1 MINIDATST
10 QGCTQGWYAAPRWGG
25 WRNCPFK
32 ARHVQSPDAG
42 RRSAHSGQPT
52 LKNRIAPGE
61 NGTLQKLCDECAR
74 TDGGQHGHA
83 VDLSWRAGK
92 RAPAPLFIASSFL
105 FSLSFGYVKT
115 GSICVASAGDVAHS
129 PSSFQ
134 MALCIFWTVTSGIKD
149 LGCTFLLHLS
159 WGGIVFICQAEAI
172 LKYYVVGIK
181 GVTPDCRLSS
191 GPGKVRHAV

>member
-1 MINIDATST
+1 MRRLPRVAPRAGMRHPVGGAGGTVHLRHGMSKVQMRAGGPRT
-10 QGCTQGWYAAPRWGG
+10 QGNRLLKIGSPRVKMG
-25 WRNCPFK
+25 
-32 ARHVQSPDAG
+32 
-42 RRSAHSGQPT
+42 
-52 LKNRIAPGE
+52 
-61 NGTLQKLCDECAR
+61 LCKSSVIECAR
-74 TDGGQHGHA
+74 TDGGQPGHA

-159 WGGIVFICQAEAI
+159 WGGNCFH
-172 LKYYVVGIK
+172 L
-181 GVTPDCRLSS
+181 
-191 GPGKVRHAV
+191 PG

>member
-1 MINIDATST
+1 MN
-10 QGCTQGWYAAPRWGG
+10 GWCPDKGRVDDQYRCDVYPGLHPGLVCGTPLGG

-115 GSICVASAGDVAHS
+115 GSICVASAGDSGTQPLFLPDGCVYFLDSHIWNQG
-129 PSSFQ
+129 PW
-134 MALCIFWTVTSGIKD
+134 LYIF
-149 LGCTFLLHLS
+149 
-159 WGGIVFICQAEAI
+159 
-172 LKYYVVGIK
+172 
-181 GVTPDCRLSS
+181 VTPQLGGNCFHL
-191 GPGKVRHAV
+191 PG